1 MINFRKEVANCISKV
16 VPSLG
21 KEEIENLV
29 EIPPNYDM
37 GDYAFPC
44 FRLAKE
50 FKKAPNLIAEELAEK
65 IDGGVYFNEIK
76 NVGPYINFFVNTEK
90 LVETVLN
97 SVMEEKEKFGSTD
110 IGKGR
115 KVLVEFSSPNIAKPF
130 HIGHIRSTV
139 IGNSL
144 YKIFRFQG
152 FDSVALNHL
161 GDYGTQFGMLIAAYK
176 KWGDREVIEE
186 DPINEL
192 LKLYVRFNKEA
203 EKDESLREE
212 ARYWFKELE
221 DGNNQEALELWQWM
235 RDISLKEFNIVYDML
250 NIKFDSY
257 AGESFYSDKMPKV
270 IEEMEEKGM
279 LKESRGAM
287 IVDLEEYNM
296 PPALI
301 TKSDGSTLY
310 TTRDIAAAFYRKE
323 HYDFYKN
330 IYVVAS
336 EQNLHFKQW
345 IKVVELMG
353 YDWAKDCIHVPFG
366 MVSLEEGKLSTR
378 EGKVVFLEDVLNKA
392 VESTLAIIEE
402 RNPDL
407 QNKEEVAKQ
416 VGIGAVVFQE
426 LFNNRIKDYVF
437 SWDRTLSFE
446 GETGPYVQYTH
457 ARANSLL
464 DKGEF
469 SLANKVDYSLLIAE
483 EEINIIRLL
492 YQFPEIVIDAMEKLE
507 PSFIT
512 RHITEIAKAFNKFYN
527 SCPILTV
534 EKELKNAR
542 LMLVFATKT
551 VIRTGLDLLGIEA
564 PNRM

>member
-1 MINFRKEVANCISKV
+1 MINFKNEVANCISPF
-16 VPSLG
+16 VPNLEL
-21 KEEIENLV
+21 EEIERLI
-29 EIPPNYDM
+29 EIPPNYNM

-50 FKKAPNLIAEELAEK
+50 LKKAPNLIAEELAGE
-65 IDGGVYFNEIK
+65 INGGEYFCQIK
-76 NVGPYINFFVNTEK
+76 NAGPYINFFVNTEK
-90 LVETVLN
+90 LVELVLN
-97 SVMEEKEKFGSTD
+97 SVIEEKEKFGSTN
-110 IGKGR
+110 IGQGR

-139 IGNSL
+139 IGNSI
-144 YKIFRFQG
+144 YKIFQFQG
-152 FDSVALNHL
+152 FDTEALNHL
-161 GDYGTQFGMLIAAYK
+161 GDYGTQFGMLIAAYN
-176 KWGDREVIEE
+176 KWGDRQVIEAN
-186 DPINEL
+186 PINEL

-203 EKDESLREE
+203 EEDQGLREE
-212 ARYWFKELE
+212 ARHWFKELE
-221 DGNNQEALELWQWM
+221 EGNNEEAIELWQWI

-257 AGESFYSDKMPKV
+257 KGESFYSDKMPVV
-270 IEEMEEKGM
+270 IEE
-279 LKESRGAM
+279 LKEKEMLESSRGAM

-353 YDWAKDCIHVPFG
+353 YEWAEDCIHVPFG
-366 MVSLEEGKLSTR
+366 MVSLEDGKLSTR

-392 VESTLAIIEE
+392 VESTLEIIEE

-407 QNKEEVAKQ
+407 ENKEEVAKQ
-416 VGIGAVVFQE
+416 VGIGAVIFQE

-464 DKGEF
+464 EKGDF
-469 SLANKVDYSLLIAE
+469 SLNTRIDYSLLVE
-483 EEINIIRLL
+483 DDEINIIRLL
-492 YQFPEIVIDAMEKLE
+492 YKFPDIVIDAMEKLE
-507 PSFIT
+507 PSYIT

-534 EKELKNAR
+534 DEELKNAR
-542 LMLVFATKT
+542 LMLVFAAKT
-551 VIRTGLDLLGIEA
+551 TIKTGLGLLGMEA